1 MIFLQGVK
9 QCICKTEVTFHEF
22 IIVFRAVHPGKIEY
36 EIGLFAPIIQLF
48 RSRVKIV
55 LEYVTNLQFTITT
68 SLTVLD
74 VIKLGTKILPY
85 KTFGTGYYCLLYTS
99 DAADEL

>member
-1 MIFLQGVK
+1 MIFLQGIK

-22 IIVFRAVHPGKIEY
+22 IIVFRAVYPGKIEHKVSF
-36 EIGLFAPIIQLF
+36 LTPNIQFF
-48 RSRVKIV
+48 RSGIKIIFK
-55 LEYVTNLQFTITT
+55 YVTNLQFTITT

-85 KTFGTGYYCLLYTS
+85 KTFGTGY
-99 DAADEL
+99 

>member
-1 MIFLQGVK
+1 MIFLQGIK
-9 QCICKTEVTFHEF
+9 QCICKAEITFHEF
-22 IIVFRAVHPGKIEY
+22 IIVFRAVYPSKVEY
-36 EIGLFAPIIQLF
+36 EIDFFAPIIKLF

-55 LEYVTNLQFTITT
+55 LEYVTDLQFTITT

-85 KTFGTGYYCLLYTS
+85 KTFGTGY
-99 DAADEL
+99 